1 MSSITMFIYF
11 LLSMFAIYL
20 SFKCN
25 GGFSFLGFLGAL
37 FFPFIYIP
45 FKLATSKDMC
55 GLKK

>member
-1 MSSITMFIYF
+1 MSYTGIIYTV
-11 LLSMFAIYL
+11 LSMFAIFL

-25 GGFSFLGFLGAL
+25 NEFSFWGFLAAL

-45 FKLATSKDMC
+45 YKLATSKDMC